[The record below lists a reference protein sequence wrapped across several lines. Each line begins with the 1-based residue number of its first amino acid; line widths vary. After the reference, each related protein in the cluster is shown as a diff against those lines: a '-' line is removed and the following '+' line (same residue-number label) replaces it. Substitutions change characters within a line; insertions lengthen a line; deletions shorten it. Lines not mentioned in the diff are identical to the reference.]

1 MFPDFPVP
9 HSPPRK
15 SIPPVVLWVAWFGIT
30 SAIPLYQIF
39 LGGGWPRGSNVGGAG
54 LSAIELMA
62 VGQLLAATVIRWLV
76 LPRFSQGP
84 QLLTLMI
91 VGLALSEAVELY
103 GVLLIPRD
111 QPETK
116 ISLFV
121 LSLLSAAQFAPTY
134 ARSQPAVS
142 MR

>member
-1 MFPDFPVP
+1 MFPDFPLP
-9 HSPPRK
+9 HGEPRK
-15 SIPPVVLWVAWFGIT
+15 SLPPVVLWVVWFGIT

-39 LGGGWPRGSNVGGAG
+39 LGGGWPRGANVAG
-54 LSAIELMA
+54 RGLGAIELLA
-62 VGQLLAATVIRWLV
+62 IGQLLAATVIRWLV

-91 VGLALSEAVELY
+91 VGLAMSEAVELF
-103 GVLLIPRD
+103 GVFLIPRD

-121 LSLLSAAQFAPTY
+121 LSLLSAAQFVPIY
-134 ARSQPAVS
+134 ARVQPTLS